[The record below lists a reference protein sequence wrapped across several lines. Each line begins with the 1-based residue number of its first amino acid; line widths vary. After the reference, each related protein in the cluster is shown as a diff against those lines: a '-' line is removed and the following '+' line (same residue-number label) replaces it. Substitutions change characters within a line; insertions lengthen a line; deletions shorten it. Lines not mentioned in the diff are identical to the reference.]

1 MRKRGF
7 AVVAIVAALALVAA
21 GCSKKNGSSSDW
33 ATATSA
39 SAGGGMDAL
48 VSAAKAEGALNVIAL
63 PHDWANYGKIIETFK
78 QKYPGITVNEANP
91 AGSSQD
97 EVDAVKPAEG
107 HRGGAGRPGRR
118 HGRGVRE
125 HEPFA
130 PYQVATWGDIPASQK
145 ESTGSVVPGLRRLH
159 GHWVRL
165 GEVRDDHLAEPA
177 DGPEVQE
184 RGRAERQPD
193 RSQRGAERRHD
204 GQPRQ
209 RRLGRRHLQGRGLLQ
224 PAQAGRELHTGAG
237 HGGHGQGRHDAGRDR
252 LGLPQRHA
260 RRRRP
265 DLEGLRSGER
275 DLGGTTP
282 RPSTR
287 TPRTRRPPGCGRSS
301 CTPRTPT
308 AARTSG
314 CRVAPTRSSTRR

>member
-7 AVVAIVAALALVAA
+7 AVVAIFAALALVGV

-63 PHDWANYGKIIETFK
+63 PHDWANYGKIIDTFK

-97 EVDAVKPAEG
+97 EVDAVNQQKGTAAAPDVLDVGMAVAYANTSDVRAVPGGDVGRHPGQPEG
-107 HRGGAGRPGRR
+107 VDRP
-118 HGRGVRE
+118 
-125 HEPFA
+125 
-130 PYQVATWGDIPASQK
+130 
-145 ESTGSVVPGLRRLH
+145 VVPGLRRLH
-159 GHWVRL
+159 GRRIRL
-165 GEVRDDHLAEPA
+165 GEVRDDHLAESV

-184 RGRAERQPD
+184 RGRVEREPD
-193 RSQRGAERRHD
+193 RSQRGPERCD
-204 GQPRQ
+204 VGQPEQ
-209 RRLGRRHLQGRGLLQ
+209 RWLGRRHLQGRGLVQ
-224 PAQAGRELHTGAG
+224 PAQRGRELQQGAG
-237 HGGHGQGRHDAGRDR
+237 HVGHRQGRHDARRVR
-252 LGLPQRHA
+252 LGLPQRHG

-265 DLEGLRSGER
+265 DLEGLRSGR
-275 DLGGTTP
+275 NGSVATT
-282 RPSTR
+282 RRRSTR
-287 TPRTRRPPGCGRSS
+287 TPRTRRPLACGRSS
-301 CTPRTPT
+301 SSPRTPT

-314 CRVAPTRSSTRR
+314 CRVGPTRSNTWR